1 MRTSGREVARWP
13 SAMSLLGAKALALC
27 ALLLWAD
34 GARAADSVNDLAL
47 DLQMIPLDGQ
57 PAPPFTL
64 PALDGKPVSLAEF
77 KGQVVLLYFWAS
89 W

>member
-1 MRTSGREVARWP
+1 MAKTSLRALVLVVLL
-13 SAMSLLGAKALALC
+13 SAPVV
-27 ALLLWAD
+27 
-34 GARAADSVNDLAL
+34 AADSLEDLAL

-57 PAPPFTL
+57 LPPAFTL
-64 PALDGKPVSLAEF
+64 PTLSGKPVSLSDF